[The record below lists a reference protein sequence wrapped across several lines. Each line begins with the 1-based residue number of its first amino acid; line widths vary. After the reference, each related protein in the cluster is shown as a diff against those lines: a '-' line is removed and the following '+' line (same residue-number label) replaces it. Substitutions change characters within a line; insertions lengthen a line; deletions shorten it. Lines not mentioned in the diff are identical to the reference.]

1 MTASRS
7 RRQMIQRLGRVI
19 RKKSDGRS
27 VDFVI
32 IFAKDTVE
40 DPSSGAHEG
49 FFNLVSE
56 IATDQTVL
64 KPGWTFSDVAP
75 QDG

>member
-1 MTASRS
+1 
-7 RRQMIQRLGRVI
+7 
-19 RKKSDGRS
+19 